1 MTFPYNPVNRKIS
14 TFNLDNFAKPQHYR
28 KKAEKGH
35 ALESTDTDSTP
46 KARVKRVQARPILE
60 KQLISSASN
69 HSSEESNT
77 ENEFTMPSTKNAG
90 NNIEITLY
98 KYTLE

>member
-46 KARVKRVQARPILE
+46 KARQKRVQARPIPE
-60 KQLISSASN
+60 KHLISSDSA
-69 HSSEESNT
+69 HSSEESSV
-77 ENEFTMPSTKNAG
+77 ENEFTTPISNSAG
-90 NNIEITLY
+90 INIQIKL
-98 KYTLE
+98 